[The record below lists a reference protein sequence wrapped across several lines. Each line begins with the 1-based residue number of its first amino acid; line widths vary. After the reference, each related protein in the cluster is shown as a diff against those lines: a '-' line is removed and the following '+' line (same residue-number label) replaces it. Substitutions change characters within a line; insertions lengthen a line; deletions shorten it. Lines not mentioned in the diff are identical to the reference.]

1 MIQATG
7 GIEGSAASGHTP
19 EAVGTDEPRATA
31 PTWKSGETGVAVDP
45 RLAFRPAQ
53 GEIPTAP
60 GVYRFSDRY
69 GRVLYI
75 GKAKNLRARLA
86 NYFQPMHSLQPR
98 TRRMVSLAAK
108 LDWTVVATDTESLVL
123 EHTWI
128 TEFKP
133 PFNVQ
138 FKDDKTYPYLA
149 VTLREDAPRL
159 IITRNEKIRGAK
171 YFGPYPKV
179 WALKETTALLQQ
191 AFPIRTCNDADY
203 KRAMASGRPC
213 LAGQIGRCHGPCSRL
228 ISVAAHRERVEEL
241 VAFLGGGDTS
251 QLRRLQREMR
261 DAAAEQRY
269 EDAGRLRDQVQ
280 AVEHVLEKN
289 AVVLGADVNLDVFG
303 LRADELAAAAHQFI
317 IRGGRIRGER
327 SWIVDVELDDS
338 PSTLLE
344 QVIQSAYE
352 GEREPPPEVLV
363 PLIPEGHEALEE
375 ALSALRPRRGRVR
388 LRVPERGEKV
398 QLMERATLNAGE
410 HLIRHKMKR
419 AADLTART
427 DALAELQRALD
438 MDEPPLRIECV
449 DVSHLQGTG
458 VVASLVVFED
468 GLPAKGAYRKYRIEE
483 TTDDTDSIYQV
494 VSRRAAQLVQARAAG
509 EAPSGIYRDRPQLLI
524 VDGGEPQ
531 VKAAARA
538 LAEAGITDVALCG
551 VAKRLEELWLPED
564 PFPVILPRTSE
575 ALFLVQRVRD
585 EAHRFAITFQRQR
598 RSASIAS
605 KLSDVP
611 GLGPK
616 RVQGLLRHFGSVA
629 RLKEASLAELAAAPG
644 LGPKLAEQV
653 RAHLVSGASE
663 DPAKPAAGAKLDAA
677 ADQAPKEEGVE

>member
-1 MIQATG
+1 MN
-7 GIEGSAASGHTP
+7 
-19 EAVGTDEPRATA
+19 GTDNRA
-31 PTWKSGETGVAVDP
+31 S
-45 RLAFRPAQ
+45 FRPAQ
-53 GEIPTAP
+53 GEIPTSP
-60 GVYRFSDRY
+60 GVYRFSDRH

-86 NYFQPMHSLQPR
+86 NYFQPLHSLMPR
-98 TRRMVSLAAK
+98 TRTMLSIAAK
-108 LDWTVVATDTESLVL
+108 VDWTVVATDTESLIL

-128 TEFKP
+128 TEYKP

-149 VTLREDAPRL
+149 VTLREEAPRL
-159 IITRNEKIRGAK
+159 VITRNERIRGAR

-179 WALKETTALLQQ
+179 WALRETTALLQQ

-203 KRAMASGRPC
+203 QRAMSSGKPC
-213 LAGQIGRCHGPCSRL
+213 LAGQIGRCSGPCSQKL
-228 ISVAAHRERVEEL
+228 TVEEHRARVGEL
-241 VAFLGGGDTS
+241 VAFLGGSDTS
-251 QLRRLQREMR
+251 HLKALQRAMR
-261 DAAAEQRY
+261 EAASEQRY
-269 EDAGRLRDQVQ
+269 EEAARLRDQAQ
-280 AVEHVLEKN
+280 AVEHVMEKN
-289 AVVLGADVNLDVFG
+289 AVVLGLDVNLDVFG
-303 LRADELAAAAHQFI
+303 LRSDELAAAAHQFI

-338 PSTLLE
+338 PETLLE
-344 QVIQSAYE
+344 QVLQSAYE
-352 GEREPPPEVLV
+352 GDREPPPQILV
-363 PLIPEGHEALEE
+363 PQLPANSAALEE
-375 ALSALRPRRGRVR
+375 ALGVRRPRRGRVTV
-388 LRVPERGEKV
+388 RVPERGDKV
-398 QLMERATLNAGE
+398 QLMDRAMRNAGE
-410 HLIRHKMKR
+410 HLIRHKLKR

-438 MDEPPLRIECV
+438 MDEAPLRIECI

-468 GLPAKGAYRKYRIEE
+468 GLPAKGAYRKYRIEQ

-494 VSRRAAQLVQARAAG
+494 VSRRAAQLNAAREAG
-509 EAPSGIYRDRPQLLI
+509 EQPSGIYRDRPQLLI

-538 LAEAGITDVALCG
+538 LAEAGITDIALCG
-551 VAKRLEELWLPED
+551 IAKRLEEIWLPGD

-598 RSASIAS
+598 RSTSIS
-605 KLSDVP
+605 SRLSEIP

-616 RVQGLLRHFGSVA
+616 RVQALLKYFGSVT
-629 RLKEASLAELAAAPG
+629 RLRAASLAELAAAPG
-644 LGPKLAEQV
+644 VGPKLGEQIL
-653 RAHLVSGASE
+653 AHLRSDAG
-663 DPAKPAAGAKLDAA
+663 AGAKLEAHVDAK
-677 ADQAPKEEGVE
+677 QGEELGA